1 MDMYPAIANGTSIIR
16 GRRTKAGEVCEM
28 EIELSGSG
36 DQQNAIQGASY
47 LQDIG
52 DWHNKNV
59 TGSMIIQ
66 GRMLRD
72 IRLGSKNNPVVISI
86 SSLTLSN
93 CVSLQ
98 RLLLSNIATLAGT
111 LNLSACSH
119 LQEIY
124 ADGTSL
130 TQIVLPSGGGL
141 RVIQYSRLNQYLS
154 LSNYPLLT
162 TEGIGIDLCRD
173 VITDFFIVNCPNLS
187 PMRLLVGIMDAQIGQ
202 GGDHKLKRI
211 RAVGFDET
219 YDDSDMLDKL
229 ATLSNGTYGGLSA
242 EGLAGEDE
250 YPVLDGTITVNAN
263 TYEDSIEA
271 LRNTFRKLT
280 LNINGEFYVRF
291 KDAIVQSMIAESYG
305 DGVGTKIEQV
315 KAVRNF
321 GGMFKGNTEI
331 TSFDEFE
338 LFTGYN
344 SNGWNVFDGCLSLI
358 SVKLPSQLK
367 IIYGYMFYDCRELA
381 NIDLRKVEEI
391 QRQAFYN
398 TGLIDVDLENVVT
411 IAGDAFS
418 KCTRL
423 SRMKIGDKSGIPSGF
438 AMDCTSL
445 VELDLGAGVNAITY
459 AFQHSPLRI
468 VTIRAVTPPEVTK
481 SFQVIDQSC
490 RFYVPDQSVETY
502 KAASGWSQYADRI
515 YPLSQKTE

>member
-1 MDMYPAIANGTSIIR
+1 MYPAIANGTSIVQ
-16 GRRTKAGEVCEM
+16 GARTKAGEACKMV
-28 EIELSGSG
+28 IDLGGSA
-36 DQQNAIQGASY
+36 DQQNAIQAASW
-47 LQDIG
+47 LLSIG
-52 DWHNKNV
+52 DWHKKNV
-59 TGSMIIQ
+59 SGTMVVR
-66 GRMLRD
+66 GRRLSEL
-72 IRLGSKNNPVVISI
+72 ILGSKTDAVTISI
-86 SSLTLSN
+86 TGLTLADCGSM
-93 CVSLQ
+93 Q
-98 RLLLSNIATLAGT
+98 KILLSNIASLQGT
-111 LNLSACSH
+111 LDLGTVVNIR
-119 LQEIY
+119 EIY
-124 ADGTSL
+124 ADGTNLS
-130 TQIVLPSGGGL
+130 QIKLPNGGGL
-141 RVIQYSRLNQYLS
+141 EVIE
-154 LSNYPLLT
+154 YPANNKYITFRNFPKLT
-162 TEGIGIDLCRD
+162 TGGLVIGQCAGN
-173 VITDFFIVNCPNLS
+173 ITDFLIENCPLLS
-187 PMRLLVGIMDAQIGQ
+187 PMQLLSAIIKAQQSQ
-202 GGDHKLKRI
+202 GTGHALKHI

-219 YDDSDMLDKL
+219 FDDSDMLDKL
-229 ATLSNGTYGGLSA
+229 AILADGTYEGLSS

-263 TYEDSIEA
+263 TYEDSIET

-291 KDAIVQSMIAESYG
+291 RDAIVQSMIAESYG

-315 KAVRNF
+315 KAVTNF
-321 GGMFKGNTEI
+321 SGMFKGNTEI

-398 TGLIDVDLENVVT
+398 TGLTDVDLENVVT

-423 SRMKIGDKSGIPSGF
+423 FRMKIGDKCGIPSGF

-445 VELDLGAGVNAITY
+445 VELDLGAGVNAIAY

-468 VTIRAVTPPEVTK
+468 VTIRAVTPPEVTR

-490 RFYVPDQSVETY
+490 RFYVPDESVETY
-502 KAASGWSQYADRI
+502 KAASGWSQYTDKI